1 MDEGTTL
8 RERAAGCGFVSA
20 ALAISCRKVFPS
32 SMRRLMI
39 AACVASFLVVGAYAD
54 INGRL
59 LRNPNEYSFQIT
71 AGVSDEPEEI
81 TLARCV

>member
-1 MDEGTTL
+1 
-8 RERAAGCGFVSA
+8 
-20 ALAISCRKVFPS
+20 
-32 SMRRLMI
+32 MRRLLI

-81 TLARCV
+81 TLAGTRRIRRCISAGSPANPAAAASPLRSPRLL